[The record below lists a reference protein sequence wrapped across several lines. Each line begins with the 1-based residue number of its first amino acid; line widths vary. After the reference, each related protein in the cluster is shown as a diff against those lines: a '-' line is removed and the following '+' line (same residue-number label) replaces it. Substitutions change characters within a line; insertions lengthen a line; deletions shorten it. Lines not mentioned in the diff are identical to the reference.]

1 MPRHKLPVVGIIMLD
16 TRFPRYLGDIGNP
29 ESFSRLNFA
38 TIYQRVPAATVATVV
53 TGQGI
58 EQSVADQLLEAAKT
72 LGQASVDLVLTSCGY
87 LGELQQ
93 TLQQAA
99 GAPVV
104 ASSLLALPLLRLVY
118 GDAASLGVM
127 TFDAQ
132 RLKPHHLQLQTIDQ
146 SPTQSNPGNIQ
157 VRGMES
163 SPAFYKMIANDEP
176 QADFQRLQQEVVL
189 VAESF
194 GNSGIE
200 ALVLECT
207 NLSPF
212 KNEIREA
219 AGVPVFDI
227 LDVSRFL
234 LRKSDLLSKSV

>member
-1 MPRHKLPVVGIIMLD
+1 MLD

-29 ESFSRLNFA
+29 ESFSRLNLA
-38 TIYQRVPAATVATVV
+38 TIYQRVPAATVASVV

-58 EQSVADQLLEAAKT
+58 EQKVADQLLGAAKT

-93 TLQQAA
+93 PLQQAA

-104 ASSLLALPLLRLVY
+104 ASSLVSLPFLRLVY
-118 GDAASLGVM
+118 GEAVDLGVM
-127 TFDAQ
+127 TFDAR
-132 RLKPHHLQLQTIDQ
+132 RLKPHHLRLQTMGQ
-146 SPTQSNPGNIQ
+146 SSMQSNPVNIQ

-163 SPAFYKMIANDEP
+163 SPAFYNMIANDEP
-176 QADFQRLQQEVVL
+176 QADFQQLQREVIL

-194 GNSGIE
+194 GQTGIA

-227 LDVSRFL
+227 FDVSGFL
-234 LRKSDLLSKSV
+234 LA